1 MVKNKMN
8 NKTKLFLFEVFVFN
22 FFSLIGIDLAFSEEL
37 STKAVLKREG
47 KNLVLSANNKN
58 YKLSCKTP
66 GCIVSKCTK
75 YGCRNGDKKGNPTG
89 SQWGQVTKHE
99 ASFKGCRDNSDNTVT
114 CVWQSGGTIGCGDQG
129 EHTVVLSEANNC
141 YSSGDYFWYCNTFCI
156 DCSSYGIYF
165 SATKYCIESECMTQ
179 GCTEWEING
188 KDFLALFPSVGM
200 ATIDPNNIEF

>member
-66 GCIVSKCTK
+66 GCIVYKCAQ
-75 YGCRNGDKKGNPTG
+75 YGCKDGKHHISGETSGVN
-89 SQWGQVTKHE
+89 TKFTAE
-99 ASFKGCRDNSDNTVT
+99 FYGCNNVDNKVVCSYRPGAV
-114 CVWQSGGTIGCGDQG
+114 GGCGDQG
-129 EHTVVLSEANNC
+129 THWKTMENGNC
-141 YSSGDYFWYCNTFCI
+141 STESFTYFAGHPITFCNNGWI
-156 DCSSYGIYF
+156 RF
-165 SATKYCIESECMTQ
+165 TATPFCVRTECMTQ